1 MNTFDHRA
9 QPPPK
14 RRTQGANRVHVSR
27 AEAIRLSLRNLQF
40 RLGCAALAANKGALR
55 YSQ

>member
-14 RRTQGANRVHVSR
+14 RRTEGANRVHLPR
-27 AEAIRLSLRNLQF
+27 GQAIRLSLRNLQF